1 MPDRW
6 SDYVNLFV
14 AALALG
20 HPFYEIDRR
29 CWEVF
34 DLLDADDACITA
46 ALENMVAS
54 VSFRP
59 TWGVGGLK
67 SLINATRRAATF
79 VSWT

>member
-6 SDYVNLFV
+6 SDYVSLFA

-20 HPFYEIDRR
+20 HPVYEIDRR
-29 CWEVF
+29 WWEVF
-34 DLLDADDACITA
+34 DVLDADDACITA